1 MASQYRRTKN
11 DFDSRIKDLE
21 RKIYS
26 LLREAKLNDEPAR
39 IDPEKGIDFYD
50 QVARHESNLIEY
62 ALELTGGR
70 QVQAAR
76 LLNLKES
83 TLSWKIKKLEIRSN
97 KVWGME
103 KT

>member
-1 MASQYRRTKN
+1 MARQVRRAKN

-21 RKIYS
+21 RAIDS
-26 LLREAKLNDEPAR
+26 LLREAEVNDEAAK
-39 IDPEKGIDFYD
+39 IDPDKGIDFYD
-50 QVARHESNLIEY
+50 QVARHECNLIEY

-83 TLSWKIKKLEIRSN
+83 TLSWKIKKLEIKPN
-97 KVWGME
+97 KLPE
-103 KT
+103 IAKT